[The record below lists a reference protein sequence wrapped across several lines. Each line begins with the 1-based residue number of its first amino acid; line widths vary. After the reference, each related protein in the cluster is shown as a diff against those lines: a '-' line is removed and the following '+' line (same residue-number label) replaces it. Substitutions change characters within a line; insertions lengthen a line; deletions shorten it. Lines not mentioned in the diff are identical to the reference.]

1 MAKSLTTNSIPR
13 DPEISI
19 LPDSI
24 QCCSDVKETISRM
37 VVVTSKMMKCS
48 DKGAELV
55 TGKEFITIH
64 FPNSELAK

>member
-13 DPEISI
+13 DPENSI
-19 LPDSI
+19 LPNSI
-24 QCCSDVKETISRM
+24 QCCSDVKATTSRM
-37 VVVTSKMMKCS
+37 IVVTSKMMKCS

-55 TGKEFITIH
+55 IGKEFITIH